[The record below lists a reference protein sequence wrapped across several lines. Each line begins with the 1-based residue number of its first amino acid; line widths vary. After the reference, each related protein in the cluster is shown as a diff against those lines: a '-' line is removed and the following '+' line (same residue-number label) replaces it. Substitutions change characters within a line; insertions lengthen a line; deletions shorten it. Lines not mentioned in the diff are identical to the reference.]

1 MKMSTLARGC
11 TILRLWFSFLL
22 LLLIVPGVFAAECDL
37 EEYEYQGELVMRCNV
52 NENIEILGNGIYL
65 SPDDTEVRTTGSYPF
80 TFRLSESIQTE
91 EGFEIDVTTVETE
104 WVKGNIGEDGIF
116 QGISLADTFIS
127 DYNLPEN
134 FEFSYYVV
142 DDIFEIEHFD
152 TFEGYEYEGHTLN
165 IAEDGV
171 IKIQNVGGEWLIS
184 GYNFMI
190 DDVLVKSYNSATYDG
205 VNDKF
210 LFDLGGD
217 FEYAGIDFSSGQEF
231 QLLSYE
237 IDGVSRED
245 FLYNFYQGE
254 LFTNENDYLMLL
266 NEEISQTEIV
276 PFILNGEGLTF
287 DVTSD
292 SLLFNFDDRNDYFKG
307 ALSQGSLFF
316 EDLGTAHVYGNAEI
330 QNGPYK
336 TYFYEEGRTEM
347 ELLQRPGYN
356 VYKTGYDIVPLSLGY
371 VNEDG
376 YVEEILYKESTASR
390 GVDSLTVSTAEF
402 YVGEDYVTDVS
413 VETLLTE
420 PEISTAFLTDE
431 SFEPLEGEE
440 PEVSCLGLSFDE
452 CLYNPKGHGCFWSGG
467 CTECNVIMCEMYSS
481 QEECVRDPCGFNDIS
496 SKCSF
501 EGACMSVDRIEDT
514 VAASEILAVANIYKE
529 ASVHYSQGNWLME
542 EPEVNGLDC
551 SGFAQK
557 PWHELGVA
565 MPARAST
572 QAMVT
577 RDDGTTEVK
586 MENYFNHIEC
596 KDLKPADMLIYRPKP
611 GVERDGHVVLVKES
625 YGNSGAVIIHSKGGT
640 GVTEDFLIDV
650 ENVYSPLGLELKDC
664 WRHKSVVYE

>member
-1 MKMSTLARGC
+1 MSILAKGC
-11 TILRLWFSFLL
+11 TILRLWFSFLI

-37 EEYEYQGELVMRCNV
+37 EEYEYEGRMVMRCDV
-52 NENIEILGNGIYL
+52 NEEIEILGEGIYL

-80 TFRLSESIQTE
+80 TLRLSQIVGDE
-91 EGFEIDVTTVETE
+91 FEYDKVETH
-104 WVKGNIGEDGIF
+104 WIKGNIGEDGIF
-116 QGISLADTFIS
+116 HGVALADTEIS
-127 DYNLPEN
+127 TYTLFNGLQ
-134 FEFSYYVV
+134 FSYSIQ
-142 DDIFEIEHFD
+142 DDSLTIESFD
-152 TFEGYEYEGHTLN
+152 TFEGYEYEGHSLN
-165 IAEDGV
+165 VVEDG
-171 IKIQNVGGEWLIS
+171 IITIQNVGDEWFIS

-190 DDVLVKSYNSATYDG
+190 DDVLVKSYNLATYDW

-210 LFDLGGD
+210 IFDFGGD

-266 NEEISQTEIV
+266 NEKISQTEIA

-287 DVTSD
+287 DVTSN

-307 ALSQGSLFF
+307 SLSQGSLFF

-347 ELLQRPGYN
+347 ELMQRSGYN
-356 VYKTGYDIVPLSLGY
+356 VYKTGYDIVPLTLGY
-371 VNEDG
+371 VNEDS
-376 YVEEILYKESTASR
+376 YVEEIFYEEATASR
-390 GVDSLTVSTAEF
+390 EVDSLTVSAAEF
-402 YVGEDYVTDVS
+402 YIGEDYVTDVS
-413 VETLLTE
+413 VETLLME

-431 SFEPLEGEE
+431 SFEPLEGTE
-440 PEVSCLGLSFDE
+440 PEVSCSGLSFDE

-481 QEECVRDPCGFNDIS
+481 QEECIRDPCGFNDFS

-501 EGACMSVDRIEDT
+501 EGTCTSVDRTKDT
-514 VAASEILAVANIYKE
+514 VPASEILAVANIYKE
-529 ASVHYSQGNWLME
+529 ANVHYSQGNWLME

-551 SGFAQK
+551 SGLAQK
-557 PWHELGVA
+557 PWHELGMA
-565 MPARAST
+565 MPTRAST

-577 RDDGTTEVK
+577 RGDGTTEVK
-586 MENYFNHIEC
+586 MENYFDHIEC

-611 GVERDGHVVLVKES
+611 GIDRDGHVVLVKES
-625 YGNSGAVIIHSKGGT
+625 YGNSGAVIIHSKGGK
-640 GVTEDFLIDV
+640 GVTEDFLVDV
-650 ENVYSPLGLELKDC
+650 ENVYSPLGLELRDC
-664 WRHKSVVYE
+664 WRHKNVVYD